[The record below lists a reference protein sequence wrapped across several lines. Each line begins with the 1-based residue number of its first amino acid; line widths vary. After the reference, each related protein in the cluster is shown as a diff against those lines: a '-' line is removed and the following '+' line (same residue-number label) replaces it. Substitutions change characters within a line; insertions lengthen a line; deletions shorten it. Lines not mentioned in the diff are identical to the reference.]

1 MLYTI
6 WRVSPVSDPI
16 EISTSGSTSVKER
29 ALQKAN
35 MYNEKLKASEPESA
49 DRFIVMDE
57 KGRELKA
64 S

>member
-1 MLYTI
+1 
-6 WRVSPVSDPI
+6 
-16 EISTSGSTSVKER
+16 
-29 ALQKAN
+29 